1 MDGWKVSNATTTSVV
16 HPTMTMPLLARFPF
30 SIPLQTLNPTKPNTR
45 LRSPWPVFLL
55 IQTGSISSLKVA
67 WRKDRL
73 LDSAIE
79 RDKRWRLCARVV
91 REVLNEPGH
100 AIPLRYLEKRR
111 ERLHLPVKVK
121 TFLSRYPNL
130 FDLYPDRIKPKTEPV
145 PFLRPS
151 PRLRSFLALEASLR
165 ARQEP
170 LVLAKLCKL
179 LMMSRDRVIPAEKLL
194 NVKRDFGFP
203 DDLLTSLVPKYPH
216 LLRLVGSPGEGRSF
230 LELVSWNEEYAKSV
244 IEQRAD
250 EEARLTGVRM
260 RPNFIVRLP
269 PGFYLKKEMR
279 EWVRDWLELPY
290 ISPYADA
297 SGRHPASPEMEKRM
311 VAVLHEVLSLSLL
324 KRVAVPVL
332 GKFCGEYRFSNAFAN
347 TFTRHSGIFYVSLK
361 GGIKTAMLREAYDQ
375 GELVDRDPLLEIRDK
390 FVEMMEE
397 GYNEYMERLSTKR
410 EAMQKDLELMAK
422 RNAELSED
430 DNSERL

>member
-1 MDGWKVSNATTTSVV
+1 MDGKRYATTWIVC
-16 HPTMTMPLLARFPF
+16 PTMPSFLRFPF
-30 SIPLQTLNPTKPNTR
+30 SVPLKTLSPTKKNDR
-45 LRSPWPVFLL
+45 LRPPWPSSLL
-55 IQTGSISSLKVA
+55 NQTSSISSLKVA

-91 REVLNEPGH
+91 REVLNEPGRV
-100 AIPLRYLEKRR
+100 IPLRYLEKRR
-111 ERLHLPVKVK
+111 ERLRLPVKVK

-130 FDLYPDRIKPKTEPV
+130 FDLYPDRIKPKSEPV

-151 PRLRSFLALEASLR
+151 PRLRSFLELEASIR
-165 ARQEP
+165 ARHEP

-179 LMMSRDRVIPAEKLL
+179 LMMSKDKVISAEKLL

-203 DDLLTSLVPKYPH
+203 NDLLTSLVPRYPH
-216 LLRLVGSPGEGRSF
+216 LLRLVGNPGEGKTF
-230 LELVSWNEEYAKSV
+230 LELVSWNEEYAKSF

-250 EEARLTGVRM
+250 EESQLTGIRM
-260 RPNFIVRLP
+260 RPNFTVRLP
-269 PGFYLKKEMR
+269 SGFYLKKEMR

-297 SGRHPASPEMEKRM
+297 SGLHPASPEMEKRM
-311 VAVLHEVLSLSLL
+311 VGLLHEVLSLSLL

-332 GKFCGEYRFSNAFAN
+332 GKFCEEYLFSNAFAN

-375 GELVDRDPLLEIRDK
+375 GELVDRDPLLEINDK

-397 GYNEYMERLSTKR
+397 GHNEYMERLSTKR

-422 RNAELSED
+422 GNSDLYG
-430 DNSERL
+430 DNSSERL

>member
-1 MDGWKVSNATTTSVV
+1 MRSFV
-16 HPTMTMPLLARFPF
+16 RFHF
-30 SIPLQTLNPTKPNTR
+30 SLPLQTLNPTEPNAR
-45 LRSPWPVFLL
+45 LRSPWPFSLL
-55 IQTGSISSLKVA
+55 TQAASISSLKVA

-111 ERLHLPVKVK
+111 ERLRLPVKVK
-121 TFLSRYPNL
+121 TFLCRYPNL
-130 FDLYPDRIKPKTEPV
+130 FDLYPDRVKPKTEPV

-151 PRLRSFLALEASLR
+151 PRLHSFLALEASLR
-165 ARQEP
+165 ARHEP

-179 LMMSRDRVIPAEKLL
+179 LMMSRDKVIPAEKLL

-216 LLRLVGSPGEGRSF
+216 LLRLVGSPGEGKSF

-250 EEARLTGVRM
+250 EEGRLTGIRM
-260 RPNFIVRLP
+260 RPNFTVRLP

-290 ISPYADA
+290 VSPYADA
-297 SGRHPASPEMEKRM
+297 SGLHPASPEMEKRM
-311 VAVLHEVLSLSLL
+311 VGVLHEVLSLSLL
-324 KRVAVPVL
+324 RRVAVPVL
-332 GKFCGEYRFSNAFAN
+332 GKFYEEYRFSNAFAN

-375 GELVDRDPLLEIRDK
+375 GELVDRDPLLEISDK
-390 FVEMMEE
+390 FAEMMED
-397 GYNEYMERLSTKR
+397 GYNEYMERLRTKR

-430 DNSERL
+430 ESSEKL

>member
-1 MDGWKVSNATTTSVV
+1 MGPYGEVSNAATTTSVV
-16 HPTMTMPLLARFPF
+16 HPTMTMPLFARFPF
-30 SIPLQTLNPTKPNTR
+30 SIPLQTLNPTKPNAR

-55 IQTGSISSLKVA
+55 IQIGSISSLKVA

-79 RDKRWRLCARVV
+79 RDKRWHLCAHVV

-165 ARQEP
+165 TRQEP

-216 LLRLVGSPGEGRSF
+216 LLRL
-230 LELVSWNEEYAKSV
+230 
-244 IEQRAD
+244 I
-250 EEARLTGVRM
+250 
-260 RPNFIVRLP
+260 
-269 PGFYLKKEMR
+269 
-279 EWVRDWLELPY
+279 
-290 ISPYADA
+290 
-297 SGRHPASPEMEKRM
+297 
-311 VAVLHEVLSLSLL
+311 LS
-324 KRVAVPVL
+324 
-332 GKFCGEYRFSNAFAN
+332 
-347 TFTRHSGIFYVSLK
+347 
-361 GGIKTAMLREAYDQ
+361 
-375 GELVDRDPLLEIRDK
+375 
-390 FVEMMEE
+390 
-397 GYNEYMERLSTKR
+397 
-410 EAMQKDLELMAK
+410 
-422 RNAELSED
+422 
-430 DNSERL
+430 